1 MVVERPDIGVTR
13 LDLLTV
19 AAYFVVIGIYG
30 YYTRRSRTFGDYAV
44 GRHSV
49 PAMMVFASLAAA
61 IIGPGFS
68 VGSTG
73 KAYDQGFLFYLLCLP
88 YALQTIV
95 VGIFVAP
102 RLTAHRD
109 CTTLGDI
116 MRKSYGPL
124 AQVLTGLISIG
135 MLVGFTAVIGRIG
148 AGMLSEVTGW
158 SLGVCLVAVTGTTA
172 LLTFTGGVRATV
184 ATEAVQFALFA
195 VVVPIMLWIALA
207 RSPLDL
213 AALSRQAGVLTS
225 QAISSSSAVQMFG
238 VGVSFMLGEALLP
251 TYVNRALAATSPA
264 GSRAGFVM
272 SGSYVVVWLA
282 IVAALG
288 IVANGLLPP
297 GLPPDS
303 VFVSLA
309 QHVLPAGMYG
319 LILAA
324 LIAIVMSSQEATL
337 NSASV
342 SLVRDLVPRLARLDD
357 RQSLRL
363 AQAFT
368 LILAALAIVIASYSP
383 SIIEG
388 LLILYSIW
396 APTILLPL
404 VAALFIAQ
412 PRPLAGC
419 LAIVCGGSVSI
430 VWQTVLHEPAGVPA
444 ILAGLAA
451 AGLAFLA
458 GHVAGKPKRRA

>member
-1 MVVERPDIGVTR
+1 MSVTR
-13 LDLLTV
+13 LDLAAV
-19 AAYFVVIGIYG
+19 ALYFVVIGIYG

-44 GRHSV
+44 GRHAI

-68 VGSTG
+68 VGSSG

-88 YALQTIV
+88 YAFQTIV

-102 RLTAHRD
+102 RLTMHRD
-109 CTTLGDI
+109 CNTLGDV
-116 MRKSYGPL
+116 MRKSYGPV
-124 AQVLTGLISIG
+124 AQVLTGIISIG

-148 AGMLSEVTGW
+148 AAMLSEVTDW
-158 SLGVCLVAVTGTTA
+158 PLGVCLVAVTGTTA

-184 ATEAVQFALFA
+184 ATEAVQFVLFSII
-195 VVVPIMLWIALA
+195 VPIMLWIALT
-207 RSPLDL
+207 RSQLDFGE
-213 AALSRQAGVLTS
+213 LSQRAGELTA
-225 QAISSSSAVQMFG
+225 QGISTSSAIQMFG

-251 TYVNRALAATSPA
+251 TYVNRALAATSPS

-272 SGSYVVVWLA
+272 SGTYVIVWLA
-282 IVAALG
+282 IVAAIG
-288 IVANGLLPP
+288 IVARDLLPQ
-297 GLPPDS
+297 GTAPDS

-309 QHVLPAGMYG
+309 QHVLPAGVYG

-342 SLVRDLVPRLARLDD
+342 SLVRDIAPWLSKLDD
-357 RQSLRL
+357 RASLKL
-363 AQAFT
+363 AKVVT
-368 LILAALAIVIASYSP
+368 LALAALAIVIAQYSP

-388 LLILYSIW
+388 LLILYSVW

-404 VAALFIAQ
+404 IVALFSKA

-419 LAIVCGGSVSI
+419 LAIICGGVTSV
-430 VWQTVLHEPAGVPA
+430 VWQTALHEPAGVPA
-444 ILAGLAA
+444 ILVGLSAA
-451 AGLAFLA
+451 ALAFIV
-458 GHVAGKPKRRA
+458 GHVAGAPRAGA